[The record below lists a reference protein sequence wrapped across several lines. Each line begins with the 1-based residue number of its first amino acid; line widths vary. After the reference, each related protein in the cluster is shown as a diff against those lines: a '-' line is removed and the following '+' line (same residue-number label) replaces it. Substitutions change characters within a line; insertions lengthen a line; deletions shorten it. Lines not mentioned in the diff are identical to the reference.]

1 MSIQRLLRRIE
12 LAEKTAKMQSVF
24 ATHCICFPEDEQPE
38 FRWRAEAEMAAEVL
52 CPIHRIRFRIVVTRF
67 LYRASWRYLR
77 DFSQDWPGRSER
89 YRKAMRA
96 SFNAALWPPEHDGL
110 SFDKGDMLLL
120 RDGAKLSTG
129 GPAPGYSPM
138 ESRVHG
144 HTRLP

>member
-1 MSIQRLLRRIE
+1 MSTQRLLRRIE
-12 LAEKTAKMQSVF
+12 VAEQTVKVLSLF
-24 ATHCICFPEDEQPE
+24 ARHCTCFPEDEQPE

-52 CPIHRIRFRIVVTRF
+52 CPIHGIRFRIVVTRF
-67 LYRASWRYLR
+67 LYRASWRYLQ
-77 DFSQDWPGRSER
+77 DFSQDWPGRSEQ

-120 RDGAKLSTG
+120 RDGTKLAGG
-129 GPAPGYSPM
+129 GPALGYSPM

-144 HTRLP
+144 NTGLP